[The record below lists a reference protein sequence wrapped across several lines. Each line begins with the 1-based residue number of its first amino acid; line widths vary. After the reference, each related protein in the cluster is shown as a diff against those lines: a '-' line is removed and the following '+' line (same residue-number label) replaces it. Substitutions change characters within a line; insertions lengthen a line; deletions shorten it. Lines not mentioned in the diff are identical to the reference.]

1 MTLAALF
8 HDLAV
13 APRPADAWHEIGSE
27 VGRLSSSLL
36 HKIPGIPPPLLTLTE
51 QILVAM
57 DEYPMETWQ
66 NVPRS
71 PAVASFAKLLG
82 QIDRFDKVLQKQ
94 KTRLT
99 RRIAA
104 K

>member
-1 MTLAALF
+1 
-8 HDLAV
+8 
-13 APRPADAWHEIGSE
+13 
-27 VGRLSSSLL
+27 
-36 HKIPGIPPPLLTLTE
+36 
-51 QILVAM
+51 M
-57 DEYPMETWQ
+57 DEYPAETWQ

-71 PAVASFAKLLG
+71 QAVASFAKLLA